1 MDRERRRVGIR
12 GALSD
17 WPFSLAAVMGDIGK
31 GLYVAEDVVP
41 IYRQMLAQ
49 ATIITPNQFEAEW
62 VPRRLDHPPDARF

>member
-1 MDRERRRVGIR
+1 MDRERRRAGIR

-17 WPFSLAAVMGDIGK
+17 SPFSLAAVMGDIGK

-62 VPRRLDHPPDARF
+62 VPPGPLAGRSSD